1 MAARRL
7 MIVLMALIAVSM
19 AITVIAQPL
28 RNRFGPPGA
37 TSTTTSATTSEAAAA
52 KAKAPPSDDNGN
64 EVIATLS
71 PSSAR
76 KVQVEVGDQLTLFVK
91 VVEPAEVSIPGL
103 GLLAYADAYAP
114 ARFDLL
120 PTQPGSFVVES
131 ASGQKLGVIYVSG
144 GSRAG
149 GR

>member
-1 MAARRL
+1 

-37 TSTTTSATTSEAAAA
+37 TSTTAPATTPKAAAPA
-52 KAKAPPSDDNGN
+52 KAKAPPSHDNGK
-64 EVIATLS
+64 EVIATFS

-76 KVQVEVGDQLTLFVK
+76 KVKVEVGDQLTLFVK

-120 PTQPGSFVVES
+120 PSQPGSFVVES
-131 ASGQKLGVIYVSG
+131 ASGQKLGAIYVSG
-144 GSRAG
+144 SPRAGSR
-149 GR
+149 